1 MTEEIE
7 RTTISI
13 SPLTKQRL
21 REVGKMGQ
29 TDDDLVNVLIDSF
42 KK

>member
-1 MTEEIE
+1 MSEENE
-7 RTTISI
+7 RTTIAI

-21 REVGKMGQ
+21 REAGKMGM
-29 TDDDLVNVLIDSF
+29 TDDDLINILLDSF